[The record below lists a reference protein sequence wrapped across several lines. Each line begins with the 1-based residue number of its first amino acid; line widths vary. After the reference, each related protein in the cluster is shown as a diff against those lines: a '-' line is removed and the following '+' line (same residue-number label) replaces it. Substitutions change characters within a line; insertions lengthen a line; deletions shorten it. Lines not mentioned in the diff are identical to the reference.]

1 MEHIDWLDV
10 CRKNSDFPAL
20 DAREFALK
28 AAED

>member
-1 MEHIDWLDV
+1 MTKEERV
-10 CRKNSDFPAL
+10 VNFPAL